1 LIAKVKAKDE
11 EAWANP
17 EGKEFRWVPMSYS
30 KSEAKMRNYPKVSI
44 IIPTWNGL
52 ELLKISIPALL
63 KTHYPNIEVIVVD
76 NGSSDG
82 SVSFLSKVYPKVSV
96 IPLEENKGIVIPYN
110 LGASAAHGSLVSFLS
125 NDMEVDPNWLLP
137 LVLAMQRN
145 EHVACCDS
153 KYFDYYERN
162 KIDSSG
168 GAGKF
173 IDNYGNAVN
182 RGGGETDKGQFNIQ
196 EEVFYG
202 LLLFRKDLFMKAGGF
217 DESFFG
223 WYDETDL
230 CWRLHR
236 LGYKVLF
243 VPESTV
249 YHIGSASSSER
260 GPKKKPKKFSVFHYY
275 KNKLRMLIKNQ
286 FGISLLLS
294 ILVYFVDLSG
304 IEAQWLLAGDV
315 DYFLILLKALIW
327 NLRNLR
333 GTLQNRIR
341 FKNEPTDFHKLFFPY
356 SGYWVQSGLGEAAL
370 RSLGRLSID
379 RSKKRYQD

>member
-1 LIAKVKAKDE
+1 
-11 EAWANP
+11 
-17 EGKEFRWVPMSYS
+17 MSFNKNETEIRS
-30 KSEAKMRNYPKVSI
+30 CPKVSI
-44 IIPTWNGL
+44 IIPTFNGL
-52 ELLKISIPALL
+52 ELLKKSIPALL

-82 SVSFLSKVYPKVSV
+82 SVSFLSKAYPSVS
-96 IPLEENKGIVIPYN
+96 IISLKENKGIVIPYN
-110 LGASAAHGSLVSFLS
+110 LGVSAAHGSLVSFLS

-137 LVLAMQRN
+137 LVLAMQRD
-145 EHVACCDS
+145 ERVACCDS

-162 KIDSSG
+162 SIDYSG

-173 IDNYGNAVN
+173 VDNYGNAVN
-182 RGGGETDKGQFNIQ
+182 RGGGEIDKGQFNIQ

-202 LLLFRKDLFMKAGGF
+202 LLLFRKDLFMKVGGF

-236 LGYKVLF
+236 FGYKVLF
-243 VPESTV
+243 VPESIV
-249 YHIGSASSSER
+249 YHMGSASSSER
-260 GPKKKPKKFSVFHYY
+260 GPKRKPKKFSVFHYY

-286 FGISLLLS
+286 FGVSLPFS
-294 ILVYFVDLSG
+294 ILVYLIDLSG
-304 IEAQWLLAGDV
+304 IGAQWLLAGDQ

-333 GTLQNRIR
+333 GTLQKRIR
-341 FKNEPTDFHKLFFPY
+341 FKNESTDFHKLFFPY
-356 SGYWVQSGLGEAAL
+356 SGYWVQSGLGEAAF
-370 RSLGRLSID
+370 RRLGRLLID
-379 RSKKRYQD
+379 